1 MKKNFP
7 DLFFPDNFPFPSSNS
22 TDEIWL
28 KGFSDSDVQDSQ
40 ETIQKD
46 EIISLCDDLISSV
59 SSMPNIRE
67 LDVAKRLLIILGN
80 LKDCLKEASSEI

>member
-28 KGFSDSDVQDSQ
+28 EGVSDSDVQDSQ
-40 ETIQKD
+40 KTIQKD

-59 SSMPNIRE
+59 SSMPNIRK
-67 LDVAKRLLIILGN
+67 LDAVKRLLIILSD
-80 LKDCLKEASSEI
+80 LKDRLKEASSEI